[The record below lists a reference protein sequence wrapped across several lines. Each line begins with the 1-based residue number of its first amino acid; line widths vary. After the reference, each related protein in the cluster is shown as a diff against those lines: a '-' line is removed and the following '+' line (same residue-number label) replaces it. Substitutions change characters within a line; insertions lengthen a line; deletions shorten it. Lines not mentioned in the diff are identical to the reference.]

1 MNCAEL
7 VAYLSRYIDN
17 DLDADLAAAARE
29 HLATCANCHIVL
41 DSTQR
46 TIALGRDQSAR
57 RIPAER
63 REALFARI
71 QAALAQRG
79 GGIAGA

>member
-7 VAYLSRYIDN
+7 VKYLSQYIDN
-17 DLDADLAAAARE
+17 DLDDDLTAAARE

-41 DSTQR
+41 DSARR
-46 TIALGRDQSAR
+46 TIALGRGLSAR
-57 RIPAER
+57 IVPADR

-71 QAALAQRG
+71 QAALAQRNE
-79 GGIAGA
+79 A